1 MAKKHRYT
9 IYLGSED
16 VASYWDILTDA
27 GQANCRV
34 GQATIN
40 PIRIDDENE
49 VLSIIYHGVSSPP
62 KWANQIAALGH
73 FFPSDARGKYPS
85 ALVFLRVIGRIFV
98 LSFGG
103 GHHFLDKNKVVLDFG
118 LKVVVNCIADDKIKA
133 LEKTNLSDLLRGM
146 SQAAFEA
153 GLQTFDVRSSL
164 DIIQSIGGSVKD
176 DVEIGEKASGSTALR
191 ITTQTQITSIAD
203 TCSDAL
209 EYYSSSA
216 YRETRFAIIDNLF
229 PVREEALI
237 EPLTASLIGSIIAGD
252 NNFELSIPELFSLE
266 ADISY
271 ARLTGVGHTEEY
283 VDIDL
288 ELYRSI
294 LGKELA
300 ELSIDSLSKHKL
312 EVFFGDGQKAHSSS
326 VLKCLVGSLE
336 LDGTRYALN
345 EGQWYRVNS
354 AFKDQI
360 EGFYTEHRDEALDNL
375 FPPFAVV
382 EKEPHKNRDKKK
394 GTKVNGYEDELDYNT
409 KIADTHKFV
418 LLDQDTV
425 PIPELPLNRVE
436 ICDFLDVRERTLY
449 HVKKSSRSSSVLSHF
464 FKQGLNSAQIIYN
477 SKSFR
482 EAAEARISEV
492 SGTKFSFEDLRD
504 YTLYFVIADQERR
517 GGGHNIP
524 FFSKISFKDDVERV
538 TPLVRQVR
546 IFFIS
551 QPNIERTV
559 SADEDDSA

>member
-1 MAKKHRYT
+1 MTKKHRYT

-16 VASYWDILTDA
+16 IENYWDILTTA
-27 GQANCRV
+27 GQAHCRTDL
-34 GQATIN
+34 ATIN

-49 VLSIIYHGVSSPP
+49 VLSVVYHGASSAP

-73 FFPSDARGKYPS
+73 LFPPSAKGKYPS
-85 ALVFLRVIGRIFV
+85 ALVFLRVSERIFV

-103 GHHFLDKNKVVLDFG
+103 GHHFLDKAKVVLDFG

-133 LEKTNLSDLLRGM
+133 VEKTNLSDLLRGM

-164 DIIQSIGGSVKD
+164 DIIQSIGGSIKD
-176 DVEIGEKASGSTALR
+176 DAEIGEKAAGSTALR

-209 EYYSSSA
+209 EYYSSVA
-216 YRETRFAIIDNLF
+216 YRETRFGIIDNLF
-229 PVREEALI
+229 PVREEVLV
-237 EPLTASLIGSIIAGD
+237 EPLTASLIESIIGVD

-271 ARLTGVGHTEEY
+271 ARLTGVGHTDEY
-283 VDIDL
+283 ADIDL

-294 LGKELA
+294 LGEGLA
-300 ELSIDSLSKHKL
+300 ALSIDSLNKHKL

-336 LDGTRYALN
+336 LDGARYALN
-345 EGQWYRVNS
+345 EGQWYRVNA

-360 EGFYTEHRDEALDNL
+360 ESFYTEHRDEALDNL

-382 EKEPHKNRDKKK
+382 EKESHKSRDKKK
-394 GTKVNGYEDELDYNT
+394 GAKVNGYEDEIDYNT
-409 KIADTHKFV
+409 KIADIHGFV
-418 LLDQDTV
+418 LLDRDTV

-436 ICDFLDVRERTLY
+436 ICDLLDVRERTFY
-449 HVKKSSRSSSVLSHF
+449 HIKKSSRSSSVLSHF

-477 SKSFR
+477 SKTFR
-482 EAAEARISEV
+482 EAAEAKISEV

-504 YTLYFVIADQERR
+504 YTLYYVIADQERR

-524 FFSKISFKDDVERV
+524 FFSKISFKDDAERV

-551 QPNIERTV
+551 QPNIESV
-559 SADEDDSA
+559 VNADEDDGF